1 MTYGDGLQKD
11 RDGFKEQT
19 HANTSVSKNVIAN
32 IYSRMFERSS
42 EWKLIENVFEQIVT
56 KFGKPNIDLFASRI
70 NYQLPN
76 CIPWR
81 PDVVAIN

>member
-1 MTYGDGLQKD
+1 
-11 RDGFKEQT
+11 
-19 HANTSVSKNVIAN
+19 
-32 IYSRMFERSS
+32 MFERSS